1 MRLNTKRAKFED
13 LICIHTG
20 SFTLS
25 TIVGS
30 TAISNGG
37 ELIKGDCDVGHW
49 FAGVVEGHPLSMYT
63 PSLES
68 MAEVETTIK
77 QCCDLAHNVQ

>member
-30 TAISNGG
+30 TATRNSG
-37 ELIKGDCDVGHW
+37 ELIKGDCDVGHS
-49 FAGVVEGHPLSMYT
+49 FAGVVEVFPPMNT

-68 MAEVETTIK
+68 MAEVMPWIK
-77 QCCDLAHNVQ
+77 RCC